1 MTTDFI
7 SAELVAYLNGEL
19 PPARRQEIEG
29 LLRSDPD
36 RAKELE
42 DYKKAQKV
50 LAGLRVSRASTG
62 FHDKVR
68 ERITRKVEELRA
80 KGSPRFRTARE
91 RVQAA
96 RKGLTAAEI
105 RRRSKKAFKLYVIAL
120 LFTLPILGLGL
131 LGAHYYFAEQ
141 RRMREQSE
149 KEKQRRRQ
157 DSARTERRDARA
169 RALKPAAIGG
179 RIRGLD
185 FLEGRDVHLVPHQ
198 GRAENERCVFV
209 YDKKQWEKY
218 LGEIEKR
225 RGLRGYETQL
235 DAARRARVVPVRQ
248 GALLLPRELHQ
259 EHLGGPIAVEILR
272 LRDRAEIWVPEDL
285 EDYLAVKVMIRPRRP
300 APPGPGRMRL
310 IQD

>member
-29 LLRSDPD
+29 LLQSDPS

-42 DYKKAQKV
+42 EYKKAQKV

-68 ERITRKVEELRA
+68 ERISRKIKELRA

-120 LFTLPILGLGL
+120 LFTLPVLGLGL

-141 RRMREQSE
+141 KRMREQSE
-149 KEKQRRRQ
+149 KDRQNRRM
-157 DSARTERRDARA
+157 DLARTERRNARLT
-169 RALKPAAIGG
+169 ALKSAAIGG
-179 RIRGLD
+179 RVSSLD
-185 FLEGRDVHLVPHQ
+185 FLDGQEVRLVPHQ
-198 GRAENERCVFV
+198 GRGEDERCVFI
-209 YDKKQWEKY
+209 YDKTQWEVY

-225 RGLRGYETQL
+225 RGLRGYEAQL
-235 DAARRARVVPVRQ
+235 DAAGRARVVRVTKGTLR
-248 GALLLPRELHQ
+248 LPPELHQ
-259 EHLGGPIAVEILR
+259 ELLGGPIAVEILK

-285 EDYLAVKVMIRPRRP
+285 EDYLAVQVRIRPPRQQ
-300 APPGPGRMRL
+300 PPGPGRMRL
-310 IQD
+310 IRD